1 MVALSAK
8 IDGPLAES
16 LKIGSGLS
24 PVCLLYP
31 AEYTEKGVRPGV
43 QGFAGTA
50 NGSTPGLVKLE
61 VGLEGDGNNPEQGH
75 VVLYSVFESRVALQA
90 YSSHPQHKAVAAF
103 IKEVAS
109 ERRVIDYE
117 VFAIESSRS
126 PR

>member
-1 MVALSAK
+1 MIKHLVIWRLKDEAAGNDRTTNAQLIKDKLKALRGQ
-8 IDGPLAES
+8 I
-16 LKIGSGLS
+16 
-24 PVCLLYP
+24 
-31 AEYTEKGVRPGV
+31 
-43 QGFAGTA
+43 
-50 NGSTPGLVKLE
+50 PGLVKLE

-90 YSSHPQHKAVAAF
+90 YSSHPEHKAVAAF